1 MRKAIS
7 EWRNPELLFR
17 YLDANRKDEQ
27 MRPLIVRWLRSIFGL
42 SEESLRMIRRES
54 PENIRHLLAIP
65 QAVLLRWYAQE
76 CPGSSKCKTLFM
88 VGEDAGS
95 CLRIISNEGNRYN
108 RALLGYVLQSH
119 VRALVVYDGVGR
131 VMARSVIR
139 LVLRSDTPVSRLYLA
154 YISPISRLYLARVR
168 RRTCGASAASR
179 GARWTSCATGR
190 C

>member
-1 MRKAIS
+1 
-7 EWRNPELLFR
+7 
-17 YLDANRKDEQ
+17 
-27 MRPLIVRWLRSIFGL
+27 
-42 SEESLRMIRRES
+42 MIRRES

-139 LVLRSDTPVSRLYLA
+139 RD
-154 YISPISRLYLARVR
+154 IGEMWARCR
-168 RRTCGASAASR
+168 RDVGEM
-179 GARWTSCATGR
+179 
-190 C
+190 

>member
-42 SEESLRMIRRES
+42 SEASLRMISPIPPHTSPHLPISPHISPYLRAQESLRMIRRES

-139 LVLRSDTPVSRLYLA
+139 RD
-154 YISPISRLYLARVR
+154 IGEMWARCR
-168 RRTCGASAASR
+168 RDVGEM
-179 GARWTSCATGR
+179 
-190 C
+190 

>member
-95 CLRIISNEGNRYN
+95 CLRIISNEVLGRCGEMWGDMGGYREP
-108 RALLGYVLQSH
+108 RACGSSPAYTLTVT
-119 VRALVVYDGVGR
+119 RATGTT
-131 VMARSVIR
+131 ARCSGTCC
-139 LVLRSDTPVSRLYLA
+139 S
-154 YISPISRLYLARVR
+154 
-168 RRTCGASAASR
+168 RTCAPSWCTTASAA
-179 GARWTSCATGR
+179 
-190 C
+190 

>member
-1 MRKAIS
+1 
-7 EWRNPELLFR
+7 
-17 YLDANRKDEQ
+17 

-95 CLRIISNEGNRYN
+95 CLRIISNEVMGRSGEMWGDMGGYREP
-108 RALLGYVLQSH
+108 RACGPSPAYTLTVT
-119 VRALVVYDGVGR
+119 RATGTT
-131 VMARSVIR
+131 ARCSGTCC
-139 LVLRSDTPVSRLYLA
+139 S
-154 YISPISRLYLARVR
+154 
-168 RRTCGASAASR
+168 RTCAPSWCTTAWAA
-179 GARWTSCATGR
+179 
-190 C
+190 